1 MTDLPK
7 HARIAM
13 PSPISTNGLYRNV
26 RGVGRVATTKYTAWK
41 RLAAQYLS
49 AQAPLPRFEAPV
61 TVLIYFGEQ
70 GVGGMDADNTEK
82 AYLDALKRAG
92 IIVDDSRKWVRGV
105 AAHWTPGLCGAVVV
119 IETAG
124 DQISLDLAFCG
135 LSTNAREL
143 LT

>member
-1 MTDLPK
+1 
-7 HARIAM
+7 M
-13 PSPISTNGLYRNV
+13 PSPISTNALYRNV
-26 RGVGRVATTKYTAWK
+26 PGVGRVATAKYSRWK

-49 AQAPLPRFEAPV
+49 AQSPLPRFDAPV
-61 TVLIYFGEQ
+61 TVLIYVGEQ

-119 IETAG
+119 IESASG
-124 DQISLDLAFCG
+124 QINLDLATYG
-135 LSTNAREL
+135 LSVNAREL

>member
-1 MTDLPK
+1 MTDRPSL
-7 HARIAM
+7 ARLAM
-13 PSPISTNGLYRNV
+13 PSPISTNALYRNV
-26 RGVGRVATTKYTAWK
+26 PGVGRVATTKYNGWK

-49 AQAPLPRFEAPV
+49 VQSPLPNFKTPV
-61 TVLIYFGEQ
+61 TVLIYVGEQ

-105 AAHWTPGLCGAVVV
+105 AAHWTPSLSGAVVV
-119 IETAG
+119 IETAS
-124 DQISLDLAFCG
+124 DQVNLELAICG
-135 LSTNAREL
+135 LSVNAKEL